1 MNMETA
7 VSKVFL
13 YVFSI
18 LVALASCH
26 GFMLYWMWQLPELT
40 DEFSDLEN
48 GLALFA
54 AGIVF
59 AFIAFVVH
67 LILHLLIFAHLLH
80 RNGYSIHVKT
90 VLFPKETNN
99 NTILRI
105 CLLVVL
111 LIWIV
116 YATILHTIPLFSVI
130 SFTLVF
136 INYSIWLLQFLT
148 ERQGR
153 EVRLLG
159 KYQRNMKRA
168 DSRLRWGQLSFTV
181 VILGR

>member
-67 LILHLLIFAHLLH
+67 LILQLLIFAHLLH

-90 VLFPKETNN
+90 VLFP
-99 NTILRI
+99 
-105 CLLVVL
+105 
-111 LIWIV
+111 
-116 YATILHTIPLFSVI
+116 
-130 SFTLVF
+130 
-136 INYSIWLLQFLT
+136 
-148 ERQGR
+148 
-153 EVRLLG
+153 
-159 KYQRNMKRA
+159 
-168 DSRLRWGQLSFTV
+168 
-181 VILGR
+181 